1 MISECQLMAICDCF
15 FFYRMQMNVFF
26 LQNADVHTII
36 TERLAAIRRL
46 NADPSDAQ
54 AYGDVLRAQMQVG
67 LCCAGLYLRHLKLTI
82 EFI

>member
-1 MISECQLMAICDCF
+1 VIVFFLQNADEC
-15 FFYRMQMNVFF
+15 FF

-67 LCCAGLYLRHLKLTI
+67 LCCAGLYLGRLKLTI